1 MPFTHPSPHV
11 CHRASDWSLVH
22 DPVLFSFRCLLCS
35 LVMSDIERDAL
46 VAFPDG
52 GVTGGTPTE
61 IDFVRLAKMIA
72 NLRNADRR

>member
-1 MPFTHPSPHV
+1 
-11 CHRASDWSLVH
+11 
-22 DPVLFSFRCLLCS
+22 
-35 LVMSDIERDAL
+35 MSDIERDAL